1 MTAAVPCAAF
11 NTRAKTMRLN
21 RLLALVA
28 VAAVSAVP
36 VSAFEEN
43 PGGEPDAFTSWGL
56 GVRAEGMGRAFGPI
70 ADDAS
75 AAHWNPGGLYQ
86 LEKSEVAFSSAA
98 PFRSVGDIYYHTF
111 NVALSTAHYVG
122 KGEISSFGT
131 FDVGLAVGRAGGIW
145 EANEKGLT
153 GRRFAD
159 TDIAFYL
166 AYAHGIGKKGGF
178 GLAMKNLN
186 RRVGDYSDNGFG
198 LDLGGLYRPFDMLSV
213 SLVIR
218 NLVAP
223 NFEFETVREAPPITF
238 EIGSAANVGSYGK
251 GAVVVEFTREMFYD
265 VYLGGEATPIPRI
278 ALRGGW
284 SLGDGKPRVGAGFKF
299 LDFDFN
305 YALRLDD
312 ELGDTH
318 MASVSFY
325 FGGPKERPED
335 WGEEELNEEELI
347 EEEGYIEFE
356 EEEEGEGDVEDT
368 EGVE

>member
-1 MTAAVPCAAF
+1 
-11 NTRAKTMRLN
+11 
-21 RLLALVA
+21 
-28 VAAVSAVP
+28 
-36 VSAFEEN
+36 
-43 PGGEPDAFTSWGL
+43 
-56 GVRAEGMGRAFGPI
+56 
-70 ADDAS
+70 
-75 AAHWNPGGLYQ
+75 
-86 LEKSEVAFSSAA
+86 
-98 PFRSVGDIYYHTF
+98 
-111 NVALSTAHYVG
+111 
-122 KGEISSFGT
+122 
-131 FDVGLAVGRAGGIW
+131 
-145 EANEKGLT
+145 
-153 GRRFAD
+153 
-159 TDIAFYL
+159 
-166 AYAHGIGKKGGF
+166 
-178 GLAMKNLN
+178 
-186 RRVGDYSDNGFG
+186 
-198 LDLGGLYRPFDMLSV
+198 
-213 SLVIR
+213 
-218 NLVAP
+218 VAP

>member
-1 MTAAVPCAAF
+1 MNSNRILALIAAAAVF
-11 NTRAKTMRLN
+11 
-21 RLLALVA
+21 
-28 VAAVSAVP
+28 AVSS
-36 VSAFEEN
+36 SAFEQN

-56 GVRAEGMGRAFGPI
+56 GVRAEGMGRAFGPV

-75 AAHWNPGGLYQ
+75 AAYWNPAGLYQ
-86 LEKSEVAFSSAA
+86 VEKSEVCCSSAV

-111 NVALSTAHYVG
+111 NVALSTAYYVDED
-122 KGEISSFGT
+122 EIGSFGT

-166 AYAHGIGKKGGF
+166 AYAHSIGKNGGF
-178 GLAMKNLN
+178 GFALKNVN
-186 RRVGDYSDNGFG
+186 RKIGDNSDNGFG
-198 LDLGGLYRPFDMLSV
+198 LDLGGLYRPLDMLSV

-223 NFEFETVREAPPITF
+223 NFEFEAVREAPPITF
-238 EIGSAANVGSYGK
+238 EVGSAAYLGSYGK
-251 GAVVVEFTREMFYD
+251 GAVVVEFTREMYYD
-265 VYLGGEATPIPRI
+265 VYLGGEATPIPRV

-284 SLGDGKPRVGAGFKF
+284 SLGDGKPRLGAGFKF

-312 ELGDTH
+312 MLGDTH

-325 FGGPKERPED
+325 FGGPKERPEGWD
-335 WGEEELNEEELI
+335 EDELTEEELI

-356 EEEEGEGDVEDT
+356 EEE
-368 EGVE
+368 